1 MAQTVT
7 EVLTAGSDSVNLIN
21 DINTNGNKSI
31 YAGRTTDKDGNAI
44 ASDWT
49 QAEINEVVQKN
60 VDHLEIILEYAPV
73 DSDDDTPDVKGAASN
88 LKTTHVAAVTT
99 GKTYITD
106 NS

>member
-7 EVLTAGSDSVNLIN
+7 ECLTAGTDSVTLIN
-21 DINTNGNKSI
+21 DINTNGKKSS
-31 YAGRTTDKDGNAI
+31 YVGGTAEADTTTM
-44 ASDWT
+44 T
-49 QAEINEVVQKN
+49 QAEINEMVQRN
-60 VDHLEIILEYAPV
+60 VDHLETILEYAPV
-73 DSDDDTPDVKGAASN
+73 DSDDDTPDVAGAASN